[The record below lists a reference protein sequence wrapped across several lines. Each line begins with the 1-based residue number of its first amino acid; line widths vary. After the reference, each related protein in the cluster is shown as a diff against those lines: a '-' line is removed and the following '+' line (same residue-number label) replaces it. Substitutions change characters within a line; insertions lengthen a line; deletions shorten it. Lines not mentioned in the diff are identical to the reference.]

1 MYATPFKV
9 FSQSLDISFYFSC
22 SLSLSYLVFEDS
34 IDASLRLEILS
45 SVISSLLISSSKI
58 FSIHITAFLIF
69 SISFSFLEFP
79 SQFTLSVLAGCLPI
93 TAFGISVTIVLNS
106 QSDSSNIPIMS
117 GSDTCSGSSIFFFFF
132 AFDMPSNFSCELNN
146 DNIE

>member
-34 IDASLRLEILS
+34 IDASFEIRNSFLS
-45 SVISSLLISSSKI
+45 HIQSTNKLIKDLFYSYY
-58 FSIHITAFLIF
+58 SILIF

-93 TAFGISVTIVLNS
+93 TAFGISVTIGLKFPVWQFQHPYHVWFWYLLWLFN
-106 QSDSSNIPIMS
+106 
-117 GSDTCSGSSIFFFFF
+117 FFFFL
-132 AFDMPSNFSCELNN
+132 PLICLQIFSYELNN